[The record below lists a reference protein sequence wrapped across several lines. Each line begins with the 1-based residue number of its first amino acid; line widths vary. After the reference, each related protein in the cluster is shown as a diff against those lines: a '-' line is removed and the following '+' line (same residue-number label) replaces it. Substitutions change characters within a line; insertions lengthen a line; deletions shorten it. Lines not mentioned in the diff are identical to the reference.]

1 MEDKIDAIYS
11 YQPLWGTWL
20 VDKLIGSGSFGKVY
34 RIFHQDYGHTYTSVV
49 KIITI
54 PGAEQSKNMNLEPS
68 VDEGTI
74 RGYYQDMV
82 HDLVNEVN
90 ILYSLSGNSN
100 ILGYHDHQIIEHKDR
115 IGWDILIR
123 MEYAKPLSILLS
135 EKQLATGDIPTL
147 GIDLCQALE
156 ICHKKGIIHRDIKD
170 ENIYVSDD
178 GLYKLGDFGIAMK
191 LSRGG
196 WTASMHGTPHYM
208 APEVYKG
215 ENYGLAVDIYSLGI
229 VMYRL
234 LNHGRLPHMPP
245 SPEVIQPG
253 DDKAAL
259 DWRMNGKPFNNPAQ
273 AGSALSNVIMKAC
286 SYQADGRY
294 PSAALMKKDLVK
306 IKSRLSETEK
316 KTPVTMISP
325 VSVTGALK
333 HETSPAALSKSEAQ
347 TWCGRNQCPLDN

>member
-1 MEDKIDAIYS
+1 MEDNRDAIYS

-20 VDKLIGSGSFGKVY
+20 VDELIGSGSFGRVY
-34 RIFHQDYGHTYTSVV
+34 RIYHQDYGHTYTSVV

-54 PGAEQSKNMNLEPS
+54 PGAESARKTIKEP
-68 VDEGTI
+68 DAEQTRNTI
-74 RGYYQDMV
+74 IEPDTDKHTIHGYYQDMV

-100 ILGYHDHQIIEHKDR
+100 ILGYHDHIIIEHKDR

-135 EKQLATGDIPTL
+135 ERQMSMGDILAL

-170 ENIYVSDD
+170 ENIYISDD

-208 APEVYKG
+208 APEIYKG

-229 VMYRL
+229 VLYRL
-234 LNHGRLPHMPP
+234 LNHGRLPHLTAY
-245 SPEVIQPG
+245 PEAIST
-253 DDKAAL
+253 DANKTAL
-259 DWRMNGKPFNNPAQ
+259 ERRMNGEPFHDPDQ
-273 AGSALSNVIMKAC
+273 AGTALSRVIMKAC
-286 SYQADGRY
+286 SYLASSRY
-294 PSAALMKKDLVK
+294 PTATLLKKDLEK
-306 IKSRLSETEK
+306 TRSRLSAADQMAC
-316 KTPVTMISP
+316 VTMISP
-325 VSVTGALK
+325 VIATK
-333 HETSPAALSKSEAQ
+333 DPPHLSAMSL
-347 TWCGRNQCPLDN
+347 PLLNNKQ